1 VPPALGLFLDPFGR
15 PRPRLEDELVPVF
28 VVALDATFLGF
39 FLDILFLEPGGRP
52 RLFGADLADLVA
64 ALAAAGLALFFEPLG
79 RPLRL
84 GAAGAS
90 TLDFFTDAV
99 VGLGFSGIIFSASLT
114 GFFRAA
120 ED

>member
-1 VPPALGLFLDPFGR
+1 M
-15 PRPRLEDELVPVF
+15 PVF

-52 RLFGADLADLVA
+52 RLFGADLADLVG
-64 ALAAAGLALFFEPLG
+64 ALAAAGLALFFEPLFLAPGG

-90 TLDFFTDAV
+90 TLDFFTGV
-99 VGLGFSGIIFSASLT
+99 VAGLDFSEIIFSASVTRL
-114 GFFRAA
+114 FKAA
-120 ED
+120 EG

>member
-1 VPPALGLFLDPFGR
+1 M
-15 PRPRLEDELVPVF
+15 PVF

-64 ALAAAGLALFFEPLG
+64 ALAAAGLALFFEPLFLDPGG